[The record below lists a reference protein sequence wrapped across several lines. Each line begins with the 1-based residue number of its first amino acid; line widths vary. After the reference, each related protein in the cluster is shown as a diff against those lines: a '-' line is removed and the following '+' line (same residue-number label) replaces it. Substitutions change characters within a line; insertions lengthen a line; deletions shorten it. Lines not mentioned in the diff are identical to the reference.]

1 MSGTNTTSTTSTT
14 STTRATRASSY
25 SNILNCIKWS
35 SEKYRTSIE
44 SSMQELMTLVMII
57 NSLKY
62 TPRDKER
69 CLRVLAEKYDLGPK
83 EVKGGFVVVDF
94 QNGFCEANLPKGG
107 RPGLPVGGS
116 TKIVGPINNFKE
128 HYTDEQVF
136 LTRDAHI
143 ENNKDITFAS
153 THKVNPFTV
162 IPVTYTKANGE
173 TVTQDEMVWPDHC
186 VVGSEDYDF
195 PPDFKRSGNERTY
208 DKGHGTHEAYSA
220 IFNTLGEQS
229 TALLDDLNRDDIRI
243 VFVSGLAR
251 DYCVG
256 NTALDLA
263 REGFL
268 VVLLEDCTAFV
279 AEGSNDAINTKFEN
293 PETRVYSMKS
303 TDILNESYIEPT
315 DRLYPK
321 IGGGRAGS
329 DN

>member
-1 MSGTNTTSTTSTT
+1 MKDMDK
-14 STTRATRASSY
+14 
-25 SNILNCIKWS
+25 NIGYC
-35 SEKYRTSIE
+35 
-44 SSMQELMTLVMII
+44 
-57 NSLKY
+57 SLKKAINEY
-62 TPRDKER
+62 KEI
-69 CLRVLAEKYDLGPK
+69 AKNYDLGPK
-83 EVKGGFVVVDF
+83 EVKCGFLVVDP
-94 QNGFCEANLPKGG
+94 QNDFCEADLPNGSK
-107 RPGLPVGGS
+107 PGLPVGGS
-116 TKIVGPINNFKE
+116 TKIVGPINRFKE
-128 HYTDEQVF
+128 HFPDSSVS
-136 LTRDAHI
+136 LTKDSHVSG
-143 ENNKDITFAS
+143 DITFAS
-153 THKVNPFTV
+153 THEVDPFTV
-162 IPVTYTKANGE
+162 IPVTYTLENGD
-173 TVTQDEMVWPDHC
+173 TVTKLEMSWPNHC
-186 VVGSEDYDF
+186 IEGTVGCELH
-195 PPDFKRSGNERTY
+195 PDLVLTGNERIY
-208 DKGHGTHEAYSA
+208 RKGHGTREAYSA